1 MGQAFNIDYCQS
13 KLRLAPQTSLYIGGV
28 VMRNFEEF

>member
-13 KLRLAPQTSLYIGGV
+13 KLRLAPQTSLYIGGGLS
-28 VMRNFEEF
+28 